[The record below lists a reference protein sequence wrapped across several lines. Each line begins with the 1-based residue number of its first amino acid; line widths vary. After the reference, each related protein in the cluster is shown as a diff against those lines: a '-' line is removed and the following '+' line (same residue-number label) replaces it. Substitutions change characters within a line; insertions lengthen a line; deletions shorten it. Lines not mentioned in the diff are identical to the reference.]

1 MAHTPEHGSK
11 AKSSLGTRPE
21 KDLEQVGDLARRTF
35 HTAGRQTTENGIFDP
50 SIATDN
56 CNCDCHKTR
65 DEVDKL
71 LDAYGDVTSPQFR
84 AWYCKA
90 IYAMGCQVFSDLA
103 EQARGGKDPARYF
116 SHLLK
121 ARLGARQ

>member
-1 MAHTPEHGSK
+1 MAFERIGETNK
-11 AKSSLGTRPE
+11 L
-21 KDLEQVGDLARRTF
+21 
-35 HTAGRQTTENGIFDP
+35 HTAGRQTIENGIFDP
-50 SIATDN
+50 STATDN

-71 LDAYGDVTSPQFR
+71 LDAYADVTSPQFR

-103 EQARGGKDPARYF
+103 EQARSGKDPARYF

-121 ARLGARQ
+121 VRLGGRVSR

>member
-1 MAHTPEHGSK
+1 MAFSQIPPDYRH
-11 AKSSLGTRPE
+11 
-21 KDLEQVGDLARRTF
+21 
-35 HTAGRQTTENGIFDP
+35 HTAGRQTIEKGIFDP

-56 CNCDCHKTR
+56 CSCSCHKTK

-71 LDAYGDVTSPQFR
+71 LGAYSDVTSPQFR

-103 EQARGGKDPARYF
+103 EQARMGKQPARYF
-116 SHLLK
+116 SSLLK
-121 ARLGARQ
+121 ARLGGRF

>member
-1 MAHTPEHGSK
+1 LECA
-11 AKSSLGTRPE
+11 RE
-21 KDLEQVGDLARRTF
+21 KDLEQAGDLAQRRL
-35 HTAGRQTTENGIFDP
+35 HTAGRRQLTTERIALQ
-50 SIATDN
+50 SSTATDN
-56 CNCDCHKTR
+56 CNCDCHKTK

-71 LDAYGDVTSPQFR
+71 LGAYGDVTSPQFR

-90 IYAMGCQVFSDLA
+90 IYTIGCQVFSDLA

-121 ARLGARQ
+121 ARLGGRL

>member
-1 MAHTPEHGSK
+1 
-11 AKSSLGTRPE
+11 
-21 KDLEQVGDLARRTF
+21 LEQAGDLAKWRLN
-35 HTAGRQTTENGIFDP
+35 TAGRRQLTTERIA
-50 SIATDN
+50 SQSSTATDN

-71 LDAYGDVTSPQFR
+71 LEAYGDVTSPRFR

-103 EQARGGKDPARYF
+103 EQARTGKDPARYF
-116 SHLLK
+116 SSLLK
-121 ARLGARQ
+121 ARLAGRL